1 MKAVIERTSRLLD
14 IPLRPAPR
22 GLLLAAALL
31 LGATG
36 FLPLWKV
43 ATFAPG
49 APRHGTSNYEL
60 LEPGAKVETSDS
72 SNEVTGPREVPADF
86 VEFKWVPFALGILG
100 LLFLR
105 AAVLGT
111 MRTLVDVFVVFA
123 YFAAFSF
130 WSFGSRFSQY
140 GRSYPG
146 PGAYAL
152 VGIVLVLGGA
162 LFLAWRQGR
171 SELAGEAG
179 IAG

>member
-1 MKAVIERTSRLLD
+1 
-14 IPLRPAPR
+14 
-22 GLLLAAALL
+22 LLLAAALL
-31 LGATG
+31 LGATY

-43 ATFAPG
+43 ATFTPG

-60 LEPGAKVETSDS
+60 PQPGAKVETSET

-86 VEFKWVPFALGILG
+86 VEFKWIPFALGILG

-111 MRTLVDVFVVFA
+111 TGTLVDVFVVFA

-152 VGIVLVLGGA
+152 VGIVLVLAGA
-162 LFLAWRQGR
+162 LFVAWRQGR
-171 SELAGEAG
+171 SEMAGEARM
-179 IAG
+179 AG

>member
-1 MKAVIERTSRLLD
+1 MKAVIERTSRLLNF
-14 IPLRPAPR
+14 PLRPAPR

-31 LGATG
+31 LGATC

-43 ATFAPG
+43 ATFPPG
-49 APRHGTSNYEL
+49 VLKDGTSNYEL
-60 LEPGAKVETSDS
+60 LEPGAHVGTSDA
-72 SNEVTGPREVPADF
+72 SNDVTGPRDVPADF
-86 VEFKWVPFALGILG
+86 VEFKWIPFALGILG

-111 MRTLVDVFVVFA
+111 MGTLVDVFVVFA

-146 PGAYAL
+146 PGAYAI

-171 SELAGEAG
+171 SELASERG
-179 IAG
+179 IIG

>member
-1 MKAVIERTSRLLD
+1 MKAVIERTSRLLNF
-14 IPLRPAPR
+14 PLGPVPR
-22 GLLLAAALL
+22 GLLLAAALA
-31 LGATG
+31 LGATC

-43 ATFAPG
+43 ATFVPG

-60 LEPGAKVETSDS
+60 LEPGVHGETPDS
-72 SNEVTGPREVPADF
+72 PSEVTGPREVPADF
-86 VEFKWVPFALGILG
+86 VEFKWIPFALGILG

-111 MRTLVDVFVVFA
+111 MGTLVDVFVVFA

-130 WSFGSRFSQY
+130 WSFGSRFSRY

-152 VGIVLVLGGA
+152 GGIVLVLGGA
-162 LFLAWRQGR
+162 LFLSWRQGR

-179 IAG
+179 IVD

>member
-1 MKAVIERTSRLLD
+1 
-14 IPLRPAPR
+14 
-22 GLLLAAALL
+22 LLLAAALA
-31 LGATG
+31 LGATC

-49 APRHGTSNYEL
+49 ALKHGTSNFEL
-60 LEPGAKVETSDS
+60 LEPGVHGETPDS
-72 SNEVTGPREVPADF
+72 TNEVTGPREVPADF
-86 VEFKWVPFALGILG
+86 VEFKWIPFALGILG

-111 MRTLVDVFVVFA
+111 MGTLVDVFVVFA

-130 WSFGSRFSQY
+130 WSFGSRFSRY

-162 LFLAWRQGR
+162 LFLSWRQGR

-179 IAG
+179 IVD

>member
-1 MKAVIERTSRLLD
+1 
-14 IPLRPAPR
+14 
-22 GLLLAAALL
+22 LLLAAALL
-31 LGATG
+31 LGVTF

-43 ATFAPG
+43 AMFPPG
-49 APRHGTSNYEL
+49 ALKHGTSTYEL
-60 LEPGAKVETSDS
+60 LEPPANVETSDS
-72 SNEVTGPREVPADF
+72 SNDVTGPREVPADF

-111 MRTLVDVFVVFA
+111 MGMLVDVFVVFA

-130 WSFGSRFSQY
+130 WSFGSRFSHY

-171 SELAGEAG
+171 SELADEGG
-179 IAG
+179 IVG

>member
-1 MKAVIERTSRLLD
+1 MKAVIERTSRLLNF
-14 IPLRPAPR
+14 PLRPAPR

-31 LGATG
+31 LGVTL

-43 ATFAPG
+43 ATFPSG
-49 APRHGTSNYEL
+49 ALKHGTSNSEL
-60 LEPGAKVETSDS
+60 LERGSNVETSDS
-72 SNEVTGPREVPADF
+72 SNDVTGPREVPADF
-86 VEFKWVPFALGILG
+86 VEFKWIPFALGILG

-111 MRTLVDVFVVFA
+111 MGTLVDVFVVFT

-171 SELAGEAG
+171 SEMAGEARM
-179 IAG
+179 AG

>member
-1 MKAVIERTSRLLD
+1 MKAMIERTSRLLNF
-14 IPLRPAPR
+14 PLRPAPR

-31 LGATG
+31 LGVTL

-43 ATFAPG
+43 ATFPPG
-49 APRHGTSNYEL
+49 ALKHGTSKYEL
-60 LEPGAKVETSDS
+60 LERGANVETSDS
-72 SNEVTGPREVPADF
+72 SNDVTGPREVPADF
-86 VEFKWVPFALGILG
+86 IEFKWIPFALGILG

-111 MRTLVDVFVVFA
+111 MGTLVDVFVVFT

-171 SELAGEAG
+171 SEMAGEARM
-179 IAG
+179 AG

>member
-1 MKAVIERTSRLLD
+1 MKAVIERTSRLLNF
-14 IPLRPAPR
+14 PLRPAPR
-22 GLLLAAALL
+22 GLLLAAALA
-31 LGATG
+31 LGATC

-43 ATFAPG
+43 ATFVPG

-60 LEPGAKVETSDS
+60 LEPGVRGETPDS
-72 SNEVTGPREVPADF
+72 PSEVTGPREVPADF
-86 VEFKWVPFALGILG
+86 VEFKWIPFALGILG

-111 MRTLVDVFVVFA
+111 MGTLVDVFVVFA

-130 WSFGSRFSQY
+130 WSFGSRFSRY

-162 LFLAWRQGR
+162 LFLSWRQGR

-179 IAG
+179 IVD